1 MLKLVITSK
10 PNGTYTVTMPTEEGE
25 VMLFS
30 SLWET
35 DACRRDP
42 YETLRDLVYSILGS
56 RLPPLREL
64 NFDETGR
71 AEYSIPLSVAS

>member
-1 MLKLVITSK
+1 MKLIIESK
-10 PNGTYTVTMPTEEGE
+10 SNGTYAVTMPTEDGD
-25 VMLFS
+25 VVLFS

-42 YETLRDLVYSILGS
+42 YETLRDLVFAVIGS

-64 NFDETGR
+64 LFDETGR
-71 AEYSIPLSVAS
+71 AEYTIPITA